1 MKEDAWVAAIRR
13 WTAGRRRADVIAGI
27 GDDCAILRPAAG
39 QELLVTTDL
48 LVEGVHF
55 RRGWLTAR
63 QTGWKALAR
72 GLSDIAAMGGEARHA
87 LVSLALPAWADER
100 WTKEF
105 YSGLG
110 ELAEKWGVTVVGGDL
125 TRGRLFAADIVVLG
139 SAPQGRALRR
149 DGARTGDVI
158 YVSGALGRAA
168 AGGYRDAP
176 EPRLGLGRKLRDK
189 ATACLDLSDGL
200 VLDLHRMCA
209 ASGTS
214 AELDGVLPSAPG
226 ATIEQAL
233 FGGEDYELLC
243 TLPPGT
249 EPPRGFTRIGR
260 MVKGKPAGAVW
271 FAGARLKIAGWDPFR
286 SEPRTGVSPAL
297 RRQSERLR

>member
-1 MKEDAWVAAIRR
+1 MKEDAWIAAIRR

-27 GDDCAILRPAAG
+27 GDDCAILRSAAG
-39 QELLVTTDL
+39 HDLLVTTDQ

-105 YSGLG
+105 YCGLA
-110 ELAEKWGVTVVGGDL
+110 ELAGKWNVAVVGGDL

-139 SAPQGRALRR
+139 SAPKGKALRR
-149 DGARTGDVI
+149 DGAKTGDVI

-168 AGGYRDAP
+168 AAGYRDLP
-176 EPRLGLGRKLRDK
+176 EPRLDLGRRLRGR
-189 ATACLDLSDGL
+189 ATACMDLSDGL
-200 VLDLHRMCA
+200 ALDLHRMCL

-214 AELDGVLPSAPG
+214 AELDGVLPNAPG
-226 ATIEQAL
+226 ATLEQAL

-249 EPPRGFTRIGR
+249 KPPRGFTRIGR
-260 MVKGKPAGAVW
+260 MVQGKPAGAVW
-271 FAGARLKIAGWDPFR
+271 FAGARLKTGGWDPFR
-286 SEPRTGVSPAL
+286 
-297 RRQSERLR
+297 

>member
-1 MKEDAWVAAIRR
+1 MREDAWVAAIRR
-13 WTAGRRRADVIAGI
+13 WTSGRRHADVIAGI
-27 GDDCAILRPAAG
+27 GDDCAILRPPAG
-39 QELLVTTDL
+39 QDLLVTTDL

-100 WTKEF
+100 WTREF
-105 YSGLG
+105 YRGLS
-110 ELAEKWGVTVVGGDL
+110 ELAEKWGVAVVGGDL

-168 AGGYRDAP
+168 AHGYRDAP
-176 EPRLGLGRKLRDK
+176 EPRLDLGRKLRGK
-189 ATACLDLSDGL
+189 ATACMDLSDGL
-200 VLDLHRMCA
+200 ALDLHRMCA

-226 ATIEQAL
+226 AAVEEAL

-249 EPPRGFTRIGR
+249 KPPRGFTRIGR
-260 MVKGKPAGAVW
+260 MVEGKPAGAVW
-271 FAGARLKIAGWDPFR
+271 FAGARLKPGGWDPFR
-286 SEPRTGVSPAL
+286 
-297 RRQSERLR
+297 